1 MLRSKPRSGFTLI
14 ELLVVIAIIAV
25 LIGLLLPAVQKV
37 REAANRMA
45 CSNNLK
51 QLGLAAMNYESTY
64 GKLPPGYLGPKP
76 NIHYDDGTGPNQY
89 KVTNASHVGV
99 LRYLLPYLEQSAIDV
114 ELTRTT
120 DVNFIFPPFPPAADP
135 EWYNY
140 NPDYT
145 LAHTSIKSFRC
156 PSMANVQ
163 PNQGMGTILHT
174 WEPIPPF
181 SEKDPPTGNFG
192 GGAVFFYFSFAST
205 PDARTLGTTN
215 YLGVAGVLGK
225 NATNAHPL
233 FLNPDKSLINFQK
246 YDGIFGNRSQTKIAD
261 ITDGTS
267 NTLMFGECIGGKTYP
282 TLDFQMAWI
291 GCGALGT
298 RLGLGKAGIQYEQ
311 GGSNWVRFSSY
322 HPGGVQFCL
331 ADGSVRMVAF
341 GNTAVQMVY
350 DPPSPIVPPNDWFVL
365 QSMAGMHDS
374 TVVDTSSI
382 AP

>member
-1 MLRSKPRSGFTLI
+1 MMRSKPRSGFTLI

-51 QLGLAAMNYESTY
+51 QIGLAAMNYESTY
-64 GKLPPGYLGPKP
+64 GKLPPGYMGPKP
-76 NIHYDDGTGPNQY
+76 NVHYTDGNDDSTL
-89 KVTNASHVGV
+89 VLDATHVGV
-99 LRYLLPYLEQSAIDV
+99 LRYLLPFLEQSAIDV
-114 ELTRTT
+114 QLTRTT
-120 DVNFIFPPFPPAADP
+120 DVNFIFPPSPPAPDP
-135 EWYNY
+135 GWWAA
-140 NPDYT
+140 NPDWT
-145 LAHTSIKSFRC
+145 LAHTQIKNFRC
-156 PSMANVQ
+156 PSMPALQ
-163 PNQGMGTILHT
+163 PATGLGQLLHT
-174 WEPIPPF
+174 WKPSTIFP
-181 SEKDPPTGNFG
+181 EKDPPTGNYG
-192 GGAVFFYFSFAST
+192 GGAVLYYYTFTDT

-215 YLGVAGVLGK
+215 YLGVAGILGK

-233 FLNPDKSLINFQK
+233 FKNPDGSLINFQK

-267 NTLMFGECIGGKTYP
+267 NTLMFGECVGGQTYP
-282 TLDFQMAWI
+282 VLDFQLAWM

-298 RLGLGKAGIQYEQ
+298 RLGLGKAGIKYEQ

-322 HPGGVQFCL
+322 HPGGVQFCMG
-331 ADGSVRMVAF
+331 DGSVRLIAF
-341 GNTAVQMVY
+341 GNTAVQMIY
-350 DPPSPIVPPNDWFVL
+350 DPPTPIVPPSDWFVL
-365 QSMAGMHDS
+365 QSMAGAHDS